1 METAPT
7 PPLLLVGVNPGAPVP
22 RAKET
27 VLRLLKLFGV
37 QPEPEPTAPAPVR
50 PKLVLLRG
58 GKVDDPPPAT

>member
-7 PPLLLVGVNPGAPVP
+7 PPVLLVGVNPGAPVP

-37 QPEPEPTAPAPVR
+37 QPEPVTVVQPVAR
-50 PKLVLLRG
+50 PKLVLLKG
-58 GKVDDPPPAT
+58 GKVDDPPSAA